1 MAALNQDLC
10 QSPSDI
16 IQDLIPETLETVLLQ
31 KLFVPYIQ
39 TKNLVPENACL
50 VTVWYGWYGQV
61 CMCHFAQG
69 IK

>member
-16 IQDLIPETLETVLLQ
+16 IKDFIPETLETILLQ

-39 TKNLVPENACL
+39 TKNLKLGA
-50 VTVWYGWYGQV
+50 
-61 CMCHFAQG
+61 
-69 IK
+69 